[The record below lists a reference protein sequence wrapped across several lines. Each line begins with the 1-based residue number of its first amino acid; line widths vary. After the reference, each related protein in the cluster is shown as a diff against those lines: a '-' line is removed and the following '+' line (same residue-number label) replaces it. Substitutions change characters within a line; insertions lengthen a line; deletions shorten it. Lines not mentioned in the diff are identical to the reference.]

1 MDKILE
7 KVKELSFKPVQVL
20 EKEESQQIYSN
31 GCQSLPKCK
40 YTVKT
45 SNGLFNSNANSISN
59 NQCDYKK
66 PEPCSKASKNVY
78 KITKID
84 LVLKSDNYGKSDIN
98 NSNR

>member
-45 SNGLFNSNANSISN
+45 SNGFNPNSIV
-59 NQCDYKK
+59 NQSDYKK
-66 PEPCSKASKNVY
+66 SEPCSKASKNVF